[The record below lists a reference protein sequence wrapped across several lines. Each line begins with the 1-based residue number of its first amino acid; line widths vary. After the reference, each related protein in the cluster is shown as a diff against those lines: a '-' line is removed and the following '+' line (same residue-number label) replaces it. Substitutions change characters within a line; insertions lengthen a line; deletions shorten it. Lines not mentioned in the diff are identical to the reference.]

1 MKNRVVVVV
10 PVYKE
15 TLTASETLAINQ
27 LKSVLNET
35 PIVIVSP
42 VGLKNKEAVRILDPV
57 DIKYFDKKYFQSTRT
72 YNHLLVNQEFYKTF
86 NEFKYMLLYQLDCY
100 IFRDDL
106 EFWCNKEWDYIGAPW
121 LSIPVSSKTNIISKL
136 FRRFMLRKV
145 GNGGLSLRNISS
157 HIAFINSH
165 KLIAKYFREN
175 EDVFFGVIAP
185 MFSSKFKVPNYREA
199 ISFAFETEP
208 QLAYKLNNNQ
218 LPMACHAWEKH
229 DPAFWSSYIG

>member
-42 VGLKNKEAVRILDPV
+42 VGLKNKEAVRILDPIE
-57 DIKYFDKKYFQSTRT
+57 IKFFDKKYFQSTRT
-72 YNHLLVNQEFYKTF
+72 YNHLLVNLDFYNSF
-86 NEFKYMLLYQLDCY
+86 IDFKYMLIYQLDCY
-100 IFRDDL
+100 IFRDNL

-121 LSIPVSSKTNIISKL
+121 LNIPDSPKKNIISKL

-157 HIAFINSH
+157 HIEFINSH
-165 KLIAKYFREN
+165 KLIAKNFREN

-199 ISFAFETEP
+199 ISFAFESEP

-229 DPAFWSSYIG
+229 DPAFWSNYIG